1 VRPQKKA
8 GGVAQLVQRLPMKC
22 EGPSSNPSTAKK
34 SEKESRAA
42 LLFHDITI
50 SNKTTSNI

>member
-1 VRPQKKA
+1 
-8 GGVAQLVQRLPMKC
+8 MKC